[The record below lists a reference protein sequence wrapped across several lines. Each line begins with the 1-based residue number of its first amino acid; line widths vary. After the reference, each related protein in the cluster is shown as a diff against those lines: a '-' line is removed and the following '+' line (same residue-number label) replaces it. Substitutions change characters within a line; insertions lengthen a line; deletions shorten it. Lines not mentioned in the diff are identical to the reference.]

1 MAIGPIDYTS
11 LLTQLD
17 FTPVMQGLALR
28 NDRQRLVDAKAE
40 RKERID
46 LATAQFSHEQLE
58 NEEYQRDLAGLS
70 ASFSPEK
77 LRDLAWKYP
86 QHQKS
91 LEDGFGTYNR
101 AVQQDVIR
109 SSTQVMSALASGN
122 KDVALKVLDERLAG
136 LDRGGINT
144 DQTTA
149 LRGLVQSDNPADA
162 QRAYSMLGIIM
173 SGAVGPEHAAG
184 MMETMGVGAKADDRR
199 RDNERADADFEER
212 RRHNRVVE
220 DQGSRR
226 IDLTHARTNPHSPSP
241 PKPGG
246 GDVPSSVST
255 VGGKSYVKRGGKWYA
270 Q

>member
-1 MAIGPIDYTS
+1 MIGPIDYSS

-17 FTPVMQGLALR
+17 TRPLQQLASTFR
-28 NDRQRLVDAKAE
+28 EDKAVE
-40 RKERID
+40 FRKQEQQERIQI
-46 LATAQFSHEQLE
+46 ARAQFSQQQLE
-58 NEEYQRDLAGLS
+58 NEEYQKDLADLS
-70 ASFSPEK
+70 ANFSPEK
-77 LRDLAWKYP
+77 LRDLAWKHP
-86 QHQKS
+86 QHQQS
-91 LEDGFGTYNR
+91 LESGFGTYNR
-101 AVQQDVIR
+101 AIQQDVIR

-149 LRGLVQSDNPADA
+149 LRRLVKSDDPADA
-162 QRAYSMLGIIM
+162 QRAYTMLGIIM

-184 MMETMGVGAKADDRR
+184 MMETMGIGTKAEDRR

-212 RRHNRVVE
+212 KRHNRVVE
-220 DQGSRR
+220 GQASQR
-226 IDLTHARTNPHSPSP
+226 IDLTHARTNPHSSSP
-241 PKPGG
+241 PKPSG
-246 GDVPSSVST
+246 GDVPTSVST